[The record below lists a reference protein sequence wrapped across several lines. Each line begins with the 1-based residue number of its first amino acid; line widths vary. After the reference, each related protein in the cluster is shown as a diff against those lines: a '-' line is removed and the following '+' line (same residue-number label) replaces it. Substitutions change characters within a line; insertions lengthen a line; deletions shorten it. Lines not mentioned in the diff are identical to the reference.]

1 MTVATESTNVEDRS
15 NDGYEEFSQAIR
27 QRFTKSVASHKY
39 LFTTDATGL
48 FDAFLAALPDEAR
61 QHYTCNSCRRFVNT
75 YGGLVTING
84 GDTSP
89 AMWQNY
95 VPQIFQFPVFKV
107 MKIIYRAN
115 VTGVFL
121 SGSNVL
127 GTPITGEWHHMSVLD
142 APKYSNRL
150 LTPFQA
156 MAEKTED
163 YRILERSLHEFTT
176 DTVEQAV
183 RLLDT
188 EALYRSEKCLGVA
201 KWLLALQ
208 KSIATTK
215 NAKTKANLIWLAVA
229 GAPTGYAHIRSSMIG
244 TLLEDIQSGMSFDA
258 VASRFSEKMHPSNY
272 QRSQVAPTE
281 GGKQQAE
288 QLVKKL
294 GLENSLQ
301 RRYLSINEIPAFVWR
316 RREVKASVQADGVFA
331 GIATKTKAKP
341 QSTAMALPVT
351 TMTWRK
357 FSETVLP
364 TATKIEIKTEN
375 SNQFAALVTAV
386 HPESE
391 NILQWNNGVS
401 WYYHAGVDAEMRRRV
416 IQAGGQYE
424 DNEIRCSL
432 MWNTYSDL
440 DLHCITP
447 ARQHIYFGDKRD
459 RSGGRLDVDENAG
472 AGHTLTPVENI
483 RWATAP
489 NGLYQ
494 FYIHNY
500 SERSNGQN
508 WYKAEIEVSGKV
520 FTFEGIIGRTGS
532 NIDLTSFN
540 YQKGV
545 APTLR
550 GGVSASNGT
559 AWNVAMNQYH
569 EVTGIVKSPN
579 LWGDN
584 PVTHAGDHTFFL
596 IDGCKDTEEGKG
608 RGFFNEMLKPEL
620 REIRKT
626 LEAYTASTPVSGE
639 PTACGLGF
647 SKVSE
652 WNATVRV
659 TSDVGVTEYKLDRWD

>member
-1 MTVATESTNVEDRS
+1 MTITTESTNVEDRS
-15 NDGYEEFSQAIR
+15 NDGYEQFGQAIR
-27 QRFTKSVASHKY
+27 QRFTKSVADNKY

-61 QHYTCNSCRRFVNT
+61 QHYTCHACRRFVDT
-75 YGGLVTING
+75 YGGLVTINADG
-84 GDTSP
+84 EMASALWRLSAPDMFKLP
-89 AMWQNY
+89 AQHMIRA
-95 VPQIFQFPVFKV
+95 VV
-107 MKIIYRAN
+107 RAN

-127 GTPITGEWHHMSVLD
+127 GTPVTGDWHHMSVLD

-150 LTPFQA
+150 LTPSQA

-163 YRILERSLHEFTT
+163 YKILERSLAEFSQA
-176 DTVEQAV
+176 TVEQAM
-183 RLLDT
+183 RLLDS

-215 NAKTKANLIWLAVA
+215 SAKAKANLIWLAVA
-229 GAPTGYAHIRSSMIG
+229 SAPVSYAHVRSSMIG
-244 TLLEDIQSGMSFDA
+244 TLLEDIQSGMSFEA
-258 VASRFSEKMHPSNY
+258 VASRFAEKMQPANY
-272 QRSQVAPTE
+272 QRSQVAPTQ
-281 GGKQQAE
+281 GNVVQAE
-288 QLVKKL
+288 QIVKKL

-301 RRYLSINEIPAFVWR
+301 RRYLSIGEIPAFVWR
-316 RREVKASVQADGVFA
+316 RREVKASVQTDGVFA
-331 GIATKTKAKP
+331 NIATKTKTKP
-341 QSTAMALPVT
+341 QSTSMALPVV
-351 TMTWRK
+351 TMTWDK
-357 FSETVLP
+357 FQRTVLP
-364 TATKIEIKTEN
+364 TATKIEIKVEN
-375 SNQFAALVTAV
+375 SNRFAALVTAV

-391 NILQWNNGVS
+391 NILQWSNGVS

-440 DLHCITP
+440 DIHVLAP
-447 ARQHIYFGDKRD
+447 SDGHIFFGNKR
-459 RSGGRLDVDENAG
+459 GRYGWLDVDMNVSPT
-472 AGHTLTPVENI
+472 TLEPVENL
-483 RWATAP
+483 RWKQAP
-489 NGLYQ
+489 LGAYQ
-494 FYIHNY
+494 FYVHNY
-500 SERSNGQN
+500 NDRNRGYNAYKVELDVVGQI
-508 WYKAEIEVSGKV
+508 Y
-520 FTFEGIIGRTGS
+520 TFEGVIGSTG
-532 NIDLTSFN
+532 NKIDLASFN

-545 APTLR
+545 VPTLR

-647 SKVSE
+647 SKASE